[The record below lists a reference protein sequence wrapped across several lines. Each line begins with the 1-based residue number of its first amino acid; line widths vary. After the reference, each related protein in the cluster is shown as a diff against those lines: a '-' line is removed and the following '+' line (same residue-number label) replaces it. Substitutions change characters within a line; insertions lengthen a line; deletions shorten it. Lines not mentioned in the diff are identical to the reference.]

1 MDEPLLQTR
10 PACPV
15 CATTAYDRV
24 LDLPFDSPPL
34 DAYLRTFYE
43 GRLDPARLADH
54 RYVLDRCSGCG
65 VRYQREVPGPAF
77 LEELYDDLARGD
89 GEDVSRRRGLPTRQA
104 YAYDV
109 EQLVKH
115 WNRSPAE
122 IRVLDYGSGFGD
134 WLRMAAAYGCGV
146 AAAEL
151 SPRKAAALAGT
162 GTDVLPV
169 DDLPS
174 DRFHFIN
181 TEQVFEHLIEP
192 GDTVR
197 RLARSLVPGGLLRIS
212 VPNGRGI
219 DAALATPDWQLP
231 KGDPASLNAIAP
243 LEHVNCWEHESLTA
257 LGRIGGLD
265 VFRYPLRQFLDPMER
280 IRHVGGA
287 VLHRVRPPRG
297 TLVLF
302 RRPPTG

>member
-1 MDEPLLQTR
+1 MPEPLLRSR

-15 CATTAYDRV
+15 CATTTYHRL

-34 DAYLRTFYE
+34 DDYLRWFYE
-43 GRLDPARLADH
+43 GRLDPDRLADH
-54 RYVLDRCSGCG
+54 RYVLDRCGGCG
-65 VRYQREVPGPAF
+65 VRYQREVPGPDF
-77 LEELYDDLARGD
+77 LVELYDDLARSD
-89 GEDVSRRRGLPTRQA
+89 REEVSRSRGLPTRQA

-115 WNRSPAE
+115 WNRPPVE
-122 IRVLDYGSGFGD
+122 LRVLDYGSGFGD
-134 WLRMAAAYGCGV
+134 WLRMAAAYGCRV
-146 AAAEL
+146 TAAEL
-151 SPRKAAALAGT
+151 APQKAAALAGT
-162 GTDVLPV
+162 ADVLPV

-174 DRFHFIN
+174 STFHFIN

-197 RLARSLVPGGLLRIS
+197 RLARSLVPGGLLRVS

-219 DAALATPDWQLP
+219 DAALATPDWQRP
-231 KGDPASLNAIAP
+231 KGDPTSLNAIAP
-243 LEHVNCWEHESLTA
+243 LEHVNCWDHESLTR
-257 LGRIGGLD
+257 LGRVGGLE

-287 VLHRVRPPRG
+287 VLHRLRPPRG

-302 RRPPTG
+302 RRPPIG